1 MSVCPT
7 AGDVNFD
14 HLGKAG
20 LPGLSSVVTVSS
32 LSDNNILWSDV
43 FNILLLTQ
51 TYLWALASM
60 GDSCLNQSSYSV
72 FPMVM

>member
-1 MSVCPT
+1 MFSVHCVWRHTVSVCPT

-32 LSDNNILWSDV
+32 LSDNNILCSDV
-43 FNILLLTQ
+43 FNIFLFTPQ
-51 TYLWALASM
+51 T
-60 GDSCLNQSSYSV
+60 
-72 FPMVM
+72 FTRRP